1 MECEPTV
8 CHELKEELSRVHKDL
23 KLALEEKNMNKAEQ
37 EQERITSQEVMDE
50 LQHDLKQ
57 AFAERDES
65 AKQVDEDIESM
76 RNDVQLFKVI
86 KYK

>member
-1 MECEPTV
+1 M
-8 CHELKEELSRVHKDL
+8 
-23 KLALEEKNMNKAEQ
+23 AKAEL

-76 RNDVQLFKVI
+76 QNDVQLFKVI